1 MQIRHRK
8 ISWAEELVLEP
19 SRVRTCSE
27 GSILNKDG
35 NDWSI
40 DHYLCDCGVID
51 CDCDET
57 FGAIH
62 PEWVPR
68 NIQELVENNLFEKLK
83 TKNFFFFIF
92 NRKSVEL
99 SVSLTKF
106 NEKN

>member
-1 MQIRHRK
+1 M
-8 ISWAEELVLEP
+8 LEP

-35 NDWSI
+35 NDWSVE
-40 DHYLCDCGVID
+40 HYLCDCGVID

-68 NIQELVENNLFEKLK
+68 NIQELVRDNFLEKLRDFLFQIDVL
-83 TKNFFFFIF
+83 NQD
-92 NRKSVEL
+92 
-99 SVSLTKF
+99 
-106 NEKN
+106 